1 MTAYIYKQLWLTY
14 LSTSELVRSLET
26 ARTRVIINNQQRDRE
41 GEYLWTGIAND
52 ILQELGARQ
61 LKLPVEQPPEEGAAD

>member
-1 MTAYIYKQLWLTY
+1 MTHIYKQLWLTY
-14 LSTSELVRSLET
+14 LTTSELVRSLET
-26 ARTRVIINNQQRDRE
+26 ARERIIINSQQGDRE

-61 LKLPVEQPPEEGAAD
+61 LRLDVQEAAEEGAQS